1 MTTPRVGVRFEA
13 EGTDPVVAAIR
24 EVESRLKGL
33 QQTQRQGTAAA
44 EAQARG
50 LGALV
55 TGVKNVAGALGA
67 VRVAAFVRDSLQAAD
82 ALGKL
87 AQATGVAAEPLSAL
101 ALAARKAD
109 VEQTELETGLR
120 GLAKSLTE
128 LQSGNAD
135 TAASFRALGLSAKDL
150 AGLSLDQ
157 ALVRIADAQAEY
169 TDGAEKAVV
178 AGQIFG
184 DRVGLRLLPLL
195 NDLADGGF
203 GRATDE
209 ARRLGVLFS
218 GEATQ
223 QAQAFND
230 SLTDLGTAAQGLA
243 AQFGAGVAPSVS
255 AAVGVLTAGA
265 AQARGPLE
273 TLGRIAGGV
282 IRTVVTA
289 FDVLGNIIAT
299 SANLIVVGVRT
310 AAAAKDRL
318 LRGDFRGIGTE
329 VASGFAQVKAV
340 LAAFNE
346 DRERAGDF
354 LLRRDAATAGQ
365 DEALRRLREANQ
377 QKREVQ
383 RQATRQQEQD
393 ADRAAAALARAS
405 QQVADDALRITQR
418 RFQLEQA
425 EAQRAYTQGL
435 TSLAQFYAERRR
447 LIEAQAS
454 AELRALQ
461 AKREALLA
469 QPARTEADRTQRA
482 AALAQVDAQIQERQL
497 EVQGRRNDLLA
508 DELAER
514 ERLRQA
520 ALQFEA
526 QIREAQGQTFQLR
539 REELARQ
546 AAEFDRVLAQQGD
559 PNRAAKVAQF
569 QVAGETRI
577 RLDELAREAGQVF
590 DALDREEARI
600 AALVQSGTI
609 TEEEG
614 RRRVLALER
623 ERLPGLLATRQA
635 LVALQQ
641 TTQDP
646 AVLDAIQ
653 QQIDKIDELA
663 RVTNQTQG
671 VLTQL
676 GLASRD
682 ALESG
687 LESSLTGVLNQ
698 TRTLGDVW
706 RDTARSVLD
715 AVNQIIARLIA
726 LQIQQAI
733 VNAAG
738 SLLGFKEGGAVPA
751 PIRRAGGG
759 YITGPGTATSD
770 SILARLSAGEFVMR
784 AAAVRAYGVD
794 FFEALNGLRAPNP
807 PRIGAAVPRFA
818 DGGLVGAAQPG
829 GETALVVGLE
839 DGLVARKLE
848 TTEGTRSIIRVIE
861 RNANT
866 IRRALRL

>member
-1 MTTPRVGVRFEA
+1 VTAPRVGVRFEA

-24 EVESRLKGL
+24 EVETRLKGL

-55 TGVKNVAGALGA
+55 AGVKNVAGALGA

-82 ALGKL
+82 AIGKL

-135 TAASFRALGLSAKDL
+135 TAASFQALGLSAKDL

-157 ALVRIADAQAEY
+157 ALVRVADAQARY

-178 AGQIFG
+178 AGKIFG

-203 GRATDE
+203 ARATEE
-209 ARRLGVLFS
+209 ARRMGVLFS
-218 GEATQ
+218 SEATQ

-243 AQFGAGVAPSVS
+243 AQFGAGLAPSVT

-265 AQARGPLE
+265 DQARGPLE

-282 IRTVVTA
+282 TRTVVTA

-340 LAAFNE
+340 IASFNE

-354 LLRRDAATAGQ
+354 LLGRDGDAAGQ

-377 QKREVQ
+377 QKREIQ
-383 RQATRQQEQD
+383 RQATRQQQQD
-393 ADRAAAALARAS
+393 ADRAAQARSRAE
-405 QQVADDALRITQR
+405 QQATDDALRLTQR
-418 RFQLEQA
+418 RFQLEEAQ
-425 EAQRAYTQGL
+425 AQRAYAQGL
-435 TSLAQFYAERRR
+435 TSLGQFYAERRR
-447 LIEAQAS
+447 LIEAEAS
-454 AELRALQ
+454 AELQALQ
-461 AKREALLA
+461 AKRAALLA

-497 EVQGRRNDLLA
+497 ALQGRRNDLLA

-539 REELARQ
+539 REERARQ
-546 AAEFDRVLAQQGD
+546 VAEFDRVLAQQGD

-569 QVAGETRI
+569 QAAGETRI
-577 RLDELAREAGQVF
+577 RLDELAREAAQVF
-590 DALDREEARI
+590 DALDREQARI

-641 TTQDP
+641 ATEDP
-646 AVLDAIQ
+646 AVLDALQ
-653 QQIDKIDELA
+653 QQIEKIDELA
-663 RVTNQTQG
+663 RVTQQTQG
-671 VLTQL
+671 ALTQL
-676 GLASRD
+676 GVASRD

-687 LESSLTGVLNQ
+687 LESSLAGVLNQ
-698 TRTLGDVW
+698 TRTFGDVW

-738 SLLGFKEGGAVPA
+738 SLLGFKDGGAVPA

-759 YITGPGTATSD
+759 FITGPGTATSD
-770 SILARLSAGEFVMR
+770 SILARLSAGEYVMR

-807 PRIGAAVPRFA
+807 PRRGASVPRFA
-818 DGGLVGAAQPG
+818 EGGLVGTSAPG